1 MKKYIYL
8 IVNLILLIPAIVI
21 VYLYAYTYVDKE
33 VKTLVVKEHTLN
45 KIHDIYDIIT
55 NLQKIRGLNNID
67 MKNIEISNKIKNL
80 NLKNDALAD
89 KLQNEEINK
98 LLHRYKD
105 NNTKANFESYTSDI
119 DSLLFTY
126 KLTAYNAKL
135 TLNSDI
141 KEYLLSKTV
150 VSGLPYMAEY
160 FARIRG
166 LAASVHEQ
174 KLENEVKLKIQ
185 NQLYMIDE
193 LLKNTKELQYFNNSE
208 FVDKLIISQKK
219 EMQYV
224 KDALLNKE
232 TITLSGLEIFTNI
245 TKNIDYLNTAY
256 NTNMNYLYHYYQ
268 EIIDEKN
275 MLKTLIII
283 VCILSILIVVFLNI
297 FYFSKIQDYIQKVK
311 YLTVVDPMTTLYN
324 RRFLENFI
332 DKFVSQSQRQKT
344 NFSILM
350 FDIDFFKKVND
361 TYGHD
366 VGDKVIVKLAEILRA
381 QTRKSDLA
389 IRYGGEEFLVLLHNA
404 TDDGAIMVAQKIK
417 DAFSSVVFNVGK
429 NEQMKKTIS
438 IGIAKYPKDAD
449 SIWQTIKYADIAL
462 YVAKTTGRDKIVT
475 YTQEMS
481 TSEEA

>member
-33 VKTLVVKEHTLN
+33 VKTLVVKEQTIGELEN
-45 KIHDIYDIIT
+45 IYVIIT

-67 MKNIEISNKIKNL
+67 KKDTETINKINHLYKKNYELAKKIKN
-80 NLKNDALAD
+80 KKID
-89 KLQNEEINK
+89 QQ
-98 LLHRYKD
+98 LHKHKD
-105 NNTKANFESYTSDI
+105 LTKVSFDTYTSDI
-119 DSLLFTY
+119 DALLLNY
-126 KLTAYNAKL
+126 KLTAYNARL
-135 TLNSDI
+135 TLNTDI
-141 KEYLLSKTV
+141 KEYLLSKTI

-166 LAASVHEQ
+166 LASSVHEN
-174 KLENEVKLKIQ
+174 KLDNNVKIKIE
-185 NQLYMIDE
+185 NQLYMINE
-193 LLKNTKELQYFNNSE
+193 LLKNANELQYFNYSD
-208 FVDKLIISQKK
+208 FVDNLTNTQKREIQYIKDVLIDKQTIS
-219 EMQYV
+219 
-224 KDALLNKE
+224 
-232 TITLSGLEIFTNI
+232 LSGLEIFTNI
-245 TKNIDYLNTAY
+245 TRNIDYLNNSY
-256 NTNMNYLYHYYQ
+256 NTNIASLHHYYQ
-268 EIIDEKN
+268 NIIDKKN
-275 MLKTLIII
+275 QIKILIII
-283 VCILSILIVVFLNI
+283 IGIASIFIVLFLNI
-297 FYFSKIQDYIQKVK
+297 FYFSRIQKYIQKVK
-311 YLTVVDPMTTLYN
+311 YLTVIDPMTSLYN

-332 DKFVSQSQRQKT
+332 EKFISQSERQKAD
-344 NFSILM
+344 FSILM

-366 VGDKVIVKLAEILRA
+366 VGDKVIVALAKILRT
-381 QTRKSDLA
+381 QIRKSDLA

-438 IGIAKYPKDAD
+438 IGIAKYPKDAN

-481 TSEEA
+481 TNEEA